1 MPVQSVLSEE
11 RTLTRLTFEALALTR
26 MSCFFMP
33 RSCWTQCESRAT
45 ILAFE
50 SFFLLALGC
59 SLFQFLDNL
68 LAFHGIPRLLLL
80 EAGLMGFSINLVTL
94 GSIKRLIFS
103 RNTLGT
109 LPLNT
114 VLNTG
119 RFLVST

>member
-1 MPVQSVLSEE
+1 
-11 RTLTRLTFEALALTR
+11 
-26 MSCFFMP
+26 MP
-33 RSCWTQCESRAT
+33 RSCWTQCEFRAT

-50 SFFLLALGC
+50 SFLLFALGC
-59 SLFQFLDNL
+59 ILFQLLDNL